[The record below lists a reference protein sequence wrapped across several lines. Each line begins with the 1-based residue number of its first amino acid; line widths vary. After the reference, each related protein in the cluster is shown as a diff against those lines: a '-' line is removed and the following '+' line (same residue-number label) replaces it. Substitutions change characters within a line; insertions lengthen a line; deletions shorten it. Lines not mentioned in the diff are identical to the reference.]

1 MSILMAALKQQH
13 HSDPAPDKTSS
24 YWRKLALVLAL
35 LLALLTGAVA
45 AYLLSPLLHPVSA
58 PTSEQTPEKP
68 AAADVILQA
77 LQTKNVADNTSA
89 PAADTVTAS
98 TSPADIGNALSQVV
112 SPPPQPVSEQFSSPP
127 PVKTMTAGTSAAEPK
142 PIEVNKD
149 VARDV
154 AAEPVEVSSE
164 LRDKF
169 ASALKATEQSG
180 RNPARR
186 TNDAPAVDISE
197 LDISLRQQIPA
208 LRFDAHVYATTP
220 SQRWVKVNGKTLQE
234 GQWVTADIRIKE
246 ITPQFVLLQQGNQLF
261 SMAALSAWPD

>member
-13 HSDPAPDKTSS
+13 HSDPVPDKTST

-45 AYLLSPLLHPVSA
+45 AYLLTPLLRQA
-58 PTSEQTPEKP
+58 PP
-68 AAADVILQA
+68 AAAQPAAEPAKADAILQA
-77 LQTKNVADNTSA
+77 LQAKD
-89 PAADTVTAS
+89 AAQNAGTQTTNIVAS
-98 TSPADIGNALSQVV
+98 TSPAQIGTALGQVV
-112 SPPPQPVSEQFSSPP
+112 SPPPQPVSEEFSSPP
-127 PVKTMTAGTSAAEPK
+127 PVKTMTAGSAAAEPK
-142 PIEVNKD
+142 PMAVTK
-149 VARDV
+149 DV

-169 ASALKATEQSG
+169 ASALKATEQSS
-180 RNPARR
+180 RSPARR
-186 TNDAPAVDISE
+186 TNEAPAVDISE
-197 LDISLRQQIPA
+197 LDASLRQQIPA

-246 ITPQFVLLQQGNQLF
+246 ITPQFVLLQYGNQLF
-261 SMAALSAWPD
+261 SMTALSGWPD

>member
-24 YWRKLALVLAL
+24 YWRKLALVLSL

-58 PTSEQTPEKP
+58 PTSEQTPAKP

-77 LQTKNVADNTSA
+77 LQAKNVADSTSA

-149 VARDV
+149 VA
-154 AAEPVEVSSE
+154 AEPVEVSSE

-169 ASALKATEQSG
+169 ASALKATEQSS

>member
-13 HSDPAPDKTSS
+13 HSDPVPDKTNT

-45 AYLLSPLLHPVSA
+45 AYLLAPLLQPA
-58 PTSEQTPEKP
+58 PQTKPQPEVEP
-68 AAADVILQA
+68 AAAEAILQA
-77 LQTKNVADNTSA
+77 LQTKNTHDS
-89 PAADTVTAS
+89 ADTKTAAIGVN
-98 TSPADIGNALSQVV
+98 TSPAEIGSALNQVV
-112 SPPPQPVSEQFSSPP
+112 SPAPEPVTEQFSSPP
-127 PVKTMTAGTSAAEPK
+127 PVKTMTAGSAAAEPK
-142 PIEVNKD
+142 PMAVTK
-149 VARDV
+149 DV

-169 ASALKATEQSG
+169 ASALKATEQSS
-180 RNPARR
+180 RSPARR
-186 TNDAPAVDISE
+186 TNEAPAVNISE
-197 LDISLRQQIPA
+197 LDASLRQQIPA

-246 ITPQFVLLQQGNQLF
+246 ITPQFVLLQYGNQLF
-261 SMAALSAWPD
+261 SMTALSGWPD